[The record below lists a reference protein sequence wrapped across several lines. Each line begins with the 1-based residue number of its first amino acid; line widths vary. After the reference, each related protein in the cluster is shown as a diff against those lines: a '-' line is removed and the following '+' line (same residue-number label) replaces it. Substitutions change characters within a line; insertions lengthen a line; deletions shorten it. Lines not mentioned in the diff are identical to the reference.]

1 MNPVTGTKRVDING
15 KGYTMRF
22 TWAALAEVEAMYGD
36 NPNLFNA
43 EILSRVAAAGLRAFH
58 PEMTPEAIM
67 ELSPPLIPFAKE
79 VQQAMQWAYFGKEA
93 IPEAK
98 ENVKKNLLM
107 AGLSRLIKRLCRRES
122 APQISGT

>member
-15 KGYTMRF
+15 KGYLMRF